1 LRLIA
6 TQVLVENPRREVSPI
21 DQVIT
26 GVANMQNR
34 TAKFVSA
41 VFASVLAGAPLT
53 TVSHSAVPAA
63 DDCLS
68 APKGQAPQGSHWYYR
83 VDRAT
88 KRHCWYVREAGEKL
102 SQNAPPKSARS
113 AKPLPETEPA
123 MQGSIADAR
132 AEWQKPIQQPNRDD
146 ALAPSM
152 PVDGA
157 VGKDSSTTT
166 QGTETQRSLIASRWP
181 DPMSA
186 VATADPTPSEPD
198 SGTSVNSSSA
208 TQPPPALAAGRLTTA
223 DLSSQASVYSMQAQ
237 LAALLGAL
245 AFAGIIGS
253 VIFKFGNARR
263 IGQRDIRTD
272 RRAIWDSVSADHPLP
287 SVHPSPDVAMRN
299 IDLPRELREADD
311 PNGRIESM
319 LARLARSAA
328 N

>member
-1 LRLIA
+1 
-6 TQVLVENPRREVSPI
+6 VSPI

-102 SQNAPPKSARS
+102 SQNAPPKPARS
-113 AKPLPETEPA
+113 AKPLSPEAEPA

-152 PVDGA
+152 L
-157 VGKDSSTTT
+157 VGKDGGGTTT
-166 QGTETQRSLIASRWP
+166 QGAETQRSPIASRWP
-181 DPMSA
+181 DPLSA
-186 VATADPTPSEPD
+186 VAAADPTPDQPD

-208 TQPPPALAAGRLTTA
+208 TQPLPTLAAGRLATA
-223 DLSSQASVYSMQAQ
+223 DLSSQASAYSMPAQ

-253 VIFKFGNARR
+253 IIFKFGNARR

-287 SVHPSPDVAMRN
+287 SVHPSPDVAMRS